1 MNYARRIV
9 LGTAQGIMLGLLLVA
24 PPCLA
29 AEPISG
35 GNNFNSDS
43 KISAS
48 LLKKMQLE
56 AGQKLPALVFIKEQ
70 ADLSDATRLPDRAAK
85 GKFVYNALR
94 QTAQA
99 SQTNLVSWLSQQH
112 LEHQRFYIVN
122 MVAVFDAT
130 GEQIRTIA
138 ARTDVIRVVG
148 NDSREIVAPPSAE
161 MLADSRTED
170 TRAVGAN
177 ISSTGADRVWTEYGV
192 RGDGIVVA
200 GQDTGVEWGHPAL
213 KPHYRGAGADNV
225 TDHNFSWHDSIKQQ
239 IGSSP
244 NRCGYNLQ
252 TPCDDHGH
260 GSHTVGS
267 IIGDDEVGNQVG
279 MAPGSKWIACRNMDA
294 GAGRPSTYIDCFE
307 WFLAPY
313 KFNGD
318 PMTDGD
324 PTMAPHVINNS
335 WGCPS
340 DEGCAGGEF
349 EPILTA
355 FKAAGVFVVAS
366 AGNSGSGCST
376 ISDGPAF
383 HSDLT
388 MSVGA
393 HDHRS
398 GAIASFSSRGPSTFD
413 NKIGP
418 HITAPGVNI
427 RSSVPGGGFSGS
439 MWSGTSMSG
448 PHVVGAIALL
458 WAADPTLVGK
468 IDETKEV
475 LMRTATGK
483 TSTQTCGGV
492 SGTAIPNN
500 TFGYGLL
507 NVYEAV
513 KSRRTR

>member
-1 MNYARRIV
+1 MNYAHWFV
-9 LGTAQGIMLGLLLVA
+9 LGL
-24 PPCLA
+24 CLA
-29 AEPISG
+29 TPLHLSAQTAG
-35 GNNFNSDS
+35 GENGVNTDS

-48 LLKKMQLE
+48 LLKKLSFE
-56 AGQKLPALVFIKEQ
+56 APQKRPALVFLAEQ
-70 ADLSDATRLPDRAAK
+70 ADLSPAGAIPSRDAK

-94 QTAQA
+94 HTAQT
-99 SQTNLVSWLSQQH
+99 SQNSLVTWLAQER
-112 LEHQRFYIVN
+112 LVHQRFYIVN
-122 MVAVFDAT
+122 MVAVFDASAD
-130 GEQIRTIA
+130 QIRAIA
-138 ARTDVIRVVG
+138 ARPDVSRIVG
-148 NDSREIVAPPSAE
+148 NDAREIVAPATPE
-161 MLADSRTED
+161 MLSEPKSED
-170 TRAVGAN
+170 TRTVGPN
-177 ISSTGADRVWTEYGV
+177 ITSTGADRVWTEYNV
-192 RGDGIVVA
+192 RGEGIVIA

-213 KPHYRGAGADNV
+213 KPHYRGNGADGA
-225 TDHNFSWHDSIKQQ
+225 TDHNFSWHDSIKNQ

-267 IIGDDEVGNQVG
+267 IVGDDNAGNQVG
-279 MAPGSKWIACRNMDA
+279 MAPNAKWIACRNMDA

-313 KFNGD
+313 KYNGD
-318 PMTDGD
+318 PMQDGD
-324 PTMAPHVINNS
+324 PTLAPHVINNS

-393 HDHRS
+393 HDHRN
-398 GAIASFSSRGPSTFD
+398 GAIASFSSRGPSTYD

-458 WAADPTLVGK
+458 WAADPSLVGK

-475 LMRTATGK
+475 LMRTATPK
-483 TSTQTCGGV
+483 TSTQSCGGV
-492 SGTAIPNN
+492 AGSAIPNN

-507 NVYEAV
+507 NIYEAV
-513 KSRRTR
+513 KSRRTH